1 MSVSE
6 EITLVEVTVMEDPLC
21 PAERYLLSV
30 NKLSDGYEY
39 SESSSVSSERIKLAK
54 SPELLDVEQLETL
67 LNRRHWFACD
77 VTLQSL
83 EDSQL
88 ASPEEWVCGGKFPL
102 LSCFS
107 THDEIPE
114 RFHNWVKS
122 QCQRILESRNS

>member
-21 PAERYLLSV
+21 LAERYLLSV

-54 SPELLDVEQLETL
+54 STELLDVAQLVAL
-67 LNRRHWFACD
+67 LSWRHWFDCD
-77 VTLQSL
+77 ATLQSL

-88 ASPEEWVCGGKFPL
+88 ASPDEWVCGGKFPL

-107 THDEIPE
+107 PHAEIPE
-114 RFHNWVKS
+114 HFHNWVKS
-122 QCQRILESRNS
+122 QCQRILESRNT